1 MKVSYWETELL
12 KGWFHKSDVLV
23 EHLFQLS
30 ATFTDVS

>member
-30 ATFTDVS
+30 AAFTDVS